1 MQLKRDTDYA
11 LKILLNIAESINASE
26 NSEGVSLREISLNTK
41 IPKQIAGRLCER
53 LSEAGFIHECTEGGG
68 GTGTYAADEVL
79 PDVTLFDVV
88 EAVEGTSEIFAV
100 FDKNSELYRK
110 YGSALDHTEGKIA
123 DELKKLSIG
132 TILKIE
138 HDRIPEKGSI

>member
-26 NSEGVSLREISLNTK
+26 NSEAVSLREISLNTK

-53 LSEAGFIHECTEGGG
+53 LSEAGFIHECTEGG
-68 GTGTYAADEVL
+68 TGTYAADEVL
-79 PDVTLFDVV
+79 SDVTLFDVV

-138 HDRIPEKGSI
+138 HDRVPKKGSN